1 MKSNQYHL
9 ELVVTAACT
18 KRMMEEMKGIGQRSL
33 KGSTRDFFLFDS
45 WLLSKKPA
53 EAAASI
59 GIDLIGMVKTNTKV
73 VFKAAIEG
81 LMKDWTSGS

>member
-1 MKSNQYHL
+1 
-9 ELVVTAACT
+9 
-18 KRMMEEMKGIGQRSL
+18 MEE
-33 KGSTRDFFLFDS
+33 
-45 WLLSKKPA
+45 
-53 EAAASI
+53 AASI